1 MVYSTRLFSE
11 HRADE
16 LRRLFEDSEGTD
28 VHLVCGGMTR
38 EVHSVILRL
47 GSKVLGTMC
56 SGSFQEGLSGRIEL
70 KEHEPHLVYRMLQHL
85 YMIDY
90 SANEIEIDG
99 KKEESFVSVLH
110 THAMMYA
117 MGDEYDIKDLKEEA
131 LWKFNKAIAN
141 KGQSDVLASVAG
153 VIPTVY
159 ATTPDSDRGIRDAVV
174 AFGASNLARMKDLP
188 DFKSVVTQAPTY
200 LIEVLPGLFHNLED
214 GRRRCIGECPG
225 CNSADEWV
233 FDRVYCFECGR
244 QQSLCGLEM
253 VNAF

>member
-1 MVYSTRLFSE
+1 MVYSSRLFSE

-28 VHLVCGGMTR
+28 VHLVCGEMTR

-174 AFGASNLARMKDLP
+174 AFGAKNLAEMKDLP
-188 DFKSVVTQAPTY
+188 DFKNAVTQAPTY
-200 LIEVLPGLFHNLED
+200 IIEVLPGFFHRLED
-214 GRRRCIGECPG
+214 GRRRYIGQCPN
-225 CNSADEWV
+225 CAIVDEWMFNSV
-233 FDRVYCFECGR
+233 CCCACGEYNPLYGDDLVDA
-244 QQSLCGLEM
+244 S
-253 VNAF
+253 